1 MRVRILVS
9 RLLIWQLASWWL
21 SYLSCQT
28 CQVDSHLYLILC
40 LSLSQSVPLIIYIHT
55 HTCVCIYSFFCLS
68 CKSVL
73 NVKPEGAQI
82 TASYQHTCMTV
93 KDTHTHTQRN
103 TGVHSNKPA
112 PHASHI
118 HRRCDGSP
126 VCQVI
131 WQHLWAPMWPESF
144 QTAGQEA
151 WTAAPHALS
160 SSHPSLLPPH
170 TQTFPSLTS
179 ILTHCFSPC
188 RTATLRRARQDKRWW
203 TGHLWCELSHS
214 PANVMDRQLALTW
227 ANSRRKQSWSGNP
240 QKYFFW
246 VMFCLCRVSAM
257 SLLCGFACQSMNGE
271 SGRTSG
277 LYRWSSSLCL
287 LSSSDVLVCFLFW
300 SQMLNTSQHTKT
312 S

>member
-1 MRVRILVS
+1 MPKLQECAECQARRS
-9 RLLIWQLASWWL
+9 TDNSQLP
-21 SYLSCQT
+21 T
-28 CQVDSHLYLILC
+28 HMHDSQGH
-40 LSLSQSVPLIIYIHT
+40 
-55 HTCVCIYSFFCLS
+55 
-68 CKSVL
+68 
-73 NVKPEGAQI
+73 
-82 TASYQHTCMTV
+82 
-93 KDTHTHTQRN
+93 THTHTQRN

-203 TGHLWCELSHS
+203 TGHLWCELSPS

-240 QKYFFW
+240 QNTFLGWCF
-246 VMFCLCRVSAM
+246 VFAASPRCLCFVVSRVSRWM
-257 SLLCGFACQSMNGE
+257 GSLVGRRVCIGGLLLFAC
-271 SGRTSG
+271 
-277 LYRWSSSLCL
+277 
-287 LSSSDVLVCFLFW
+287 
-300 SQMLNTSQHTKT
+300 
-312 S
+312 